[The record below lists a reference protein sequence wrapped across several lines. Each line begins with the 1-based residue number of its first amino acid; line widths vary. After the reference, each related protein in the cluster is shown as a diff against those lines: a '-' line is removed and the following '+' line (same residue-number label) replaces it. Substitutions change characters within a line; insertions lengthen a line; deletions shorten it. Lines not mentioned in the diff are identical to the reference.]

1 MKAKVVTMK
10 PEVFTSAEASVI
22 LKAPQKAAVQ
32 VALSKTLLTPLQAKR
47 KLRAQR
53 RLKRRS

>member
-1 MKAKVVTMK
+1 MKPKVVTMK
-10 PEVFTSAEASVI
+10 PEVLAPAKAPVV
-22 LKAPQKAAVQ
+22 LKAP
-32 VALSKTLLTPLQAKR
+32 LTPLQAKR